1 VGRIA
6 SNGRK
11 KGEMMFSIYTR
22 DGCSFCEKAKKLLNQ
37 NNLQYTEYSIG
48 KNILREEVLEKFPG
62 VKMLPIVVGVDGTL
76 LGGYE
81 DLVVHLQQ

>member
-1 VGRIA
+1 
-6 SNGRK
+6 
-11 KGEMMFSIYTR
+11 MFSIYTR
-22 DGCSFCEKAKKLLNQ
+22 DGCSFCEKAKKILNQ

>member
-1 VGRIA
+1 
-6 SNGRK
+6 
-11 KGEMMFSIYTR
+11 MFSIYTR

-37 NNLQYTEYSIG
+37 NNIQYNEYSIG
-48 KNILREEVLEKFPG
+48 KNVLREEVLEKFPG